1 MVKLYVEGGGNSR
14 AEQIECRRA
23 FSELVRKAGLAGRMP
38 RIVAC
43 GSRTEV
49 FKQFK
54 LALAQGLAQGAETAL
69 FLVDSEEPVRQASAW
84 AHLAHTP
91 DALTKPPRAHENHAQ
106 LMVTCMETWL
116 MADQEALARYF
127 GTGFNARA
135 LIAQHDLENRPRK
148 DVIDALKRATQNCNR
163 SYKKGDV
170 AFGALAE
177 VDPAVLQ
184 QHVPHFARFIT
195 ALASFGP

>member
-43 GSRTEV
+43 GSRAEA
-49 FKQFK
+49 FKQFT
-54 LALAQGLAQGAETAL
+54 LALAQATETPML
-69 FLVDSEEPVRQASAW
+69 LVDSEEPVRQASVW
-84 AHLAHTP
+84 AHLAHT
-91 DALTKPPRAHENHAQ
+91 DALTKPTHAHENHAQ
-106 LMVTCMETWL
+106 LMVTSMKTWL
-116 MADQEALARYF
+116 MADQEALARHF
-127 GTGFNARA
+127 GRGFNAGA
-135 LIAQHDLENRPRK
+135 LIARHDLENRPRK
-148 DVIDALKRATQNCNR
+148 DVIAALKRATKDCNQP
-163 SYKKGDV
+163 YAKGDV
-170 AFGALAE
+170 AFGALAQ
-177 VDPAVLQ
+177 VDPAVLK